1 MFSVDLTALEFIY
14 SSGVAALAPGR
25 KLAPSI
31 GCADDR

>member
-25 KLAPSI
+25 KLASLT
-31 GCADDR
+31 GCTDDR

>member
-14 SSGVAALAPGR
+14 SSGVAALARGR
-25 KLAPSI
+25 KLAPLT